1 MDSKLQELTDKV
13 YNEGVERGRAE
24 AKAITDKASQEAAQI
39 IARAKAEAEQ
49 ITAQARKAAQEL
61 DGNTRSELRLFAG
74 QAVNSLRSDITNLVT
89 DRVASAA
96 VAEATKDPDFMPSI
110 IRTIAKAWAKE
121 GSVTIET
128 ADADRLTAYFRA
140 NAAELLKNGVVIR
153 SSKNN
158 ASFTIAP
165 EKGGFKVTIGE
176 AELVEYFKEFMRP
189 KLVEMLF

>member
-24 AKAITDKASQEAAQI
+24 AKAITDKATAEAQDI
-39 IARAKAEAEQ
+39 VARAKAEAER
-49 ITAQARKAAQEL
+49 ITADARKAAQEL

-74 QAVNSLRSDITNLVT
+74 QAVNSLRTDITKLIT
-89 DRVASAA
+89 ARVAAEA
-96 VAEATKDPDFMPSI
+96 VGEATKDPDFMPSI

-121 GSVTIET
+121 GNVTIET
-128 ADADRLTAYFRA
+128 ADADRLTKYFQA
-140 NAAELLKNGVVIR
+140 NAAELLKGGVKIV

-165 EKGGFKVTIGE
+165 EKGGYKVTIGE